1 MTTTPEPLPEPVA
14 PEEDPPPETPDEE
27 PEPTRELPALS
38 GTGDRAVASL
48 AGWPD

>member
-38 GTGDRAVASL
+38 GADDRAVASL